1 MVPHLTLEERRAA
14 LIKAAEARKFRAV
27 IREQLKNKEVTL
39 REILER
45 AKTEETIAKMKV
57 ILLLEA
63 LPKVG
68 KIKALKFMEKAK
80 IATSRRIKGL
90 GEHQMAALIKEFVE

>member
-1 MVPHLTLEERRAA
+1 MVPQLTLEERRAA